1 MSSQVKTRERG
12 AVELVGRVRARRAEL
27 EETIFE
33 RVRDVARGDSG
44 NHEVEYLAG
53 LRTAV
58 GAAVEHALASIE
70 LGAEGFEPTPLEAV
84 SQAHRAARVGVS
96 LDTVLR
102 RYVLGST
109 VLGDFLLQ
117 EADRSGCAGQP
128 GVVRDILNT
137 QAAVLDR
144 LMAAIT
150 TEYMRELERVGRSPG
165 ERRAELV
172 RRLLG
177 GGRCRA
183 ADLGYALEE
192 WHLGVIATGGAVEM
206 VLRGLAAAL
215 GRALLYIPRGEET
228 AWAWLGGPS
237 EISATDVEPLL
248 ASAGQRS
255 VSLAVGEP
263 GRGVEGWRLTHR
275 QAQAALRVAL
285 QRSQP
290 LTRYSDVAL
299 LSSMLLDDAL
309 ADSLVDIYLSPLGS
323 NSNGGAVLRRTLSA
337 YFAAERNASSA
348 ASALGVTR
356 HTVENRLRTI
366 EQKLGRRLRTH
377 QAELEVA
384 LRLEALDA
392 KLEPERV

>member
-1 MSSQVKTRERG
+1 MSSQVQPRECVR
-12 AVELVGRVRARRAEL
+12 VELVARVRARRVEL

-33 RVRDVARGDSG
+33 RVRDGAHSDAGGD
-44 NHEVEYLAG
+44 EVEYLAG
-53 LRTAV
+53 LRAAV

-70 LGAEGFEPTPLEAV
+70 LGEEGLGPTPPEAV
-84 SQAHRAARVGVS
+84 SQAHRAARAGVS

-109 VLGDFLLQ
+109 VLGDFLMQ
-117 EADRSGCAGQP
+117 EADRSSCAGRP
-128 GVVRDILNT
+128 GVLRNILST

-150 TEYMRELERVGRSPG
+150 NEYVRELERVGRSPQQ
-165 ERRAELV
+165 RRAERV
-172 RRLLG
+172 QRLLVG
-177 GGRCRA
+177 GCDRA
-183 ADLGYALEE
+183 ADLGYELDE
-192 WHLGVIATGGAVEM
+192 WHLGLVATGGAAGET
-206 VLRGLAAAL
+206 LRGLAAAL
-215 GRALLYIPRGEET
+215 GRGLLHVPRGEET
-228 AWAWLGGPS
+228 AWAWLGGPHELS
-237 EISATDVEPLL
+237 VADIEPLIVD
-248 ASAGQRS
+248 AGRGG

-263 GRGVEGWRLTHR
+263 GWGIEGWRLTHR

-285 QRSQP
+285 QCSRP

-309 ADSLVDIYLSPLGS
+309 AGSLIDIYLSPLGS
-323 NSNGGAVLRRTLSA
+323 NSDGGAVLRRTLSA

-356 HTVENRLRTI
+356 RTVENRMRAI
-366 EQKLGRRLRTH
+366 EEKLGRRLRTH

-384 LRLEALDA
+384 LRLEALDTRLA
-392 KLEPERV
+392 GRV